1 MVAQIQNKVCDTIPY
16 EFIQEKIIIPVT
28 VNGVN
33 VKYIVDT
40 GGRTGTMY
48 DAATEMKATA
58 AGYMRISD
66 VNAQG
71 SNYQEAHVQNV
82 SIGKNYKIKQ
92 LKTMVLSILHRPGSC
107 RNSWRRC
114 LCTVGSN
121 IRFPF

>member
-1 MVAQIQNKVCDTIPY
+1 MKRIGILTGLWLLLFLNCGQETIAQIQNKVCDTIPY

-66 VNAQG
+66 VNAQLSG
-71 SNYQEAHVQNV
+71 SPRTKYFHRKELQN
-82 SIGKNYKIKQ
+82 Q
-92 LKTMVLSILHRPGSC
+92 
-107 RNSWRRC
+107 
-114 LCTVGSN
+114 TVENDGTT
-121 IRFPF
+121 